1 MFFVPILCVH
11 YRTGNALEQIT
22 KFLGT
27 LGGVFCVSK
36 VMNKSHLIK
45 ALRERV
51 HAALEATLVIYQH
64 QPAALQEEW
73 REAKARLVDL
83 AGSFQEAG
91 DVANVGDHGVAIVR
105 LKLWLLAGLEDA
117 SWPNHCQRQHHVSL
131 GGKGLQAFEAGPSE
145 TELNETSAKWVSK

>member
-1 MFFVPILCVH
+1 MRFQSD
-11 YRTGNALEQIT
+11 EQKPLDQSSQGAGPCCIGGH
-22 KFLGT
+22 LGST
-27 LGGVFCVSK
+27 S
-36 VMNKSHLIK
+36 SS
-45 ALRERV
+45 
-51 HAALEATLVIYQH
+51 
-64 QPAALQEEW
+64 PEEW

-105 LKLWLLAGLEDA
+105 LKRWLLAGLEDA
-117 SWPNHCQRQHHVSL
+117 SWPKHCQRQHHVSL

>member
-27 LGGVFCVSK
+27 LGGVFGVSK

-51 HAALEATLVIYQH
+51 HAALEATLVIYQQ

-105 LKLWLLAGLEDA
+105 LKRWLSSRVRGRVVAEPLSKTTSCFTWRQRVAG
-117 SWPNHCQRQHHVSL
+117 
-131 GGKGLQAFEAGPSE
+131 F
-145 TELNETSAKWVSK
+145 

>member
-22 KFLGT
+22 EFLGT

-36 VMNKSHLIK
+36 LMNKSHLIK

-51 HAALEATLVIYQH
+51 HAALEATLVIYQQ

-105 LKLWLLAGLEDA
+105 LKLWPG
-117 SWPNHCQRQHHVSL
+117 
-131 GGKGLQAFEAGPSE
+131 
-145 TELNETSAKWVSK
+145 

>member
-1 MFFVPILCVH
+1 MQH
-11 YRTGNALEQIT
+11 RTGNALEQIT

-51 HAALEATLVIYQH
+51 HAALEATLVIHQQ

-73 REAKARLVDL
+73 REAKAHLRSLVDL
-83 AGSFQEAG
+83 ANSFQEAG
-91 DVANVGDHGVAIVR
+91 DVANQAGAVQGSNAAAWDACLAFFDGPITGQGAWGICFSYAAI
-105 LKLWLLAGLEDA
+105 
-117 SWPNHCQRQHHVSL
+117 
-131 GGKGLQAFEAGPSE
+131 F
-145 TELNETSAKWVSK
+145 

>member
-11 YRTGNALEQIT
+11 YRTGNALEQIA

-51 HAALEATLVIYQH
+51 HAALEGTLAGYL
-64 QPAALQEEW
+64 PAAARCVEW

-105 LKLWLLAGLEDA
+105 LKRWLLAGLEDA
-117 SWPNHCQRQHHVSL
+117 SWPKHCQRQHHVSL